1 MSFRD
6 VMSLSLYSMLEAMV
20 TENDVAAE
28 DEKCRRRADAVLRNL
43 LDDEEEEI
51 GGQQLQVPLET
62 QQRGLHLQEHDEGDR
77 CRGAVVVTGLT
88 KGGMVIALKRRR

>member
-1 MSFRD
+1 M
-6 VMSLSLYSMLEAMV
+6 
-20 TENDVAAE
+20 TEKDVAAE
-28 DEKCRRRADAVLRNL
+28 DEKCRRRAEAVLRNL
-43 LDDEEEEI
+43 LEEEEEEEEI

-77 CRGAVVVTGLT
+77 CRGAVVVPGLT